1 MGDWKNFEYFHPLSH
16 ILVQENLKAGG
27 RVMARGVRK
36 PIEEKIREKK
46 EVIESLKRRIQKENE
61 ELEELI
67 KEERERNLEALSAF
81 LSEVNLSPEEAAEI
95 LRDKL
100 QQDEVA

>member
-1 MGDWKNFEYFHPLSH
+1 
-16 ILVQENLKAGG
+16 
-27 RVMARGVRK
+27 MARGVRK